1 MIPRIIHQTYKTTD
15 LPWFFKK
22 GQDSAKRHMP
32 DWKYRF
38 WTDEDLDRL
47 VREDYPQFYERWLGL
62 DKQIKRVDT
71 ARYMILHKHGGM
83 YADLDFYFKKPVDEL
98 LQDENFRIYSYKT
111 TQAIVNGWEFFGNAW
126 LSSETG
132 ESFWIELLEWIFSN
146 PSCNHVLFHTGPR
159 ALGYFYDSDT
169 FSGVK
174 IFGPDIF
181 DNEKCADGVGLAEF
195 GCHGRTGTWQRPDP
209 PNPLPKIDDV
219 P

>member
-98 LQDENFRIYSYKT
+98 IEREYVCSYRT
-111 TQAIVNGWEFFGNAW
+111 TQSIVKKWPFMGNAF
-126 LSSETG
+126 LASESG
-132 ESFWIELLEWIFSN
+132 HPFWIEAIERMFDLPADTS
-146 PSCNHVLFHTGPR
+146 VLFHTGPM
-159 ALGYFYDSDT
+159 ALGYIYRDSG
-169 FSGVK
+169 FAFA
-174 IFGPDIF
+174 IFTPDIF
-181 DNEKCADGVGLAEF
+181 DNEKCADGVGLAEY
-195 GCHGRTGTWQRPDP
+195 GTHGRRATWQQ
-209 PNPLPKIDDV
+209 K
-219 P
+219 